1 MIEQE
6 EESNE
11 KFTQVIRNG
20 TGFGVLAI
28 FIIAIFTTA
37 VIVGLRVIF

>member
-28 FIIAIFTTA
+28 FIIAIFTAA
-37 VIVGLRVIF
+37 VIGGLRVIF